1 MAPQDV
7 LGFTIILLSGSAMV
21 FGLVRQFSPAL
32 RRRRDEA

>member
-1 MAPQDV
+1 MAPHDV

-21 FGLVRQFSPAL
+21 LGLVRQFSPTL